1 MSISSCRKSKAM
13 PFYVKHSMSA
23 ESTKNYINSYVMLM
37 PQNVSALVQ
46 YVNSL
51 IYFLAKEF
59 LLVFVLPS
67 ASCMKRLK
75 KGLTLIKG
83 ACQPLPATKWEAC
96 WRFFSNYC
104 CTLPPSYRPARLVGE
119 KTPTDLSH
127 PFGTVSIQNRTKG
140 GALEKKSRCSG
151 PVSSWFFAI
160 FALKTKL
167 FLSSYKIQKEWPYN
181 LRPLPDF

>member
-1 MSISSCRKSKAM
+1 MI
-13 PFYVKHSMSA
+13 PP
-23 ESTKNYINSYVMLM
+23 KNYINSYVMLM

-127 PFGTVSIQNRTKG
+127 PFGTISIQNITKG
-140 GALEKKSRCSG
+140 GALEKKKPLQRPG
-151 PVSSWFFAI
+151 FFMFFLLFSHLKLSYFEVLINSKRMAI
-160 FALKTKL
+160 QFATHTR
-167 FLSSYKIQKEWPYN
+167 F
-181 LRPLPDF
+181 